1 MLCTAA
7 VSGCGAAVLKIRPPV
22 PQNAVVATCARL
34 GDSLPN
40 VLEGLNSRV
49 VSPRSPLVH
58 AWGDR
63 PVVLRCGVPKP
74 ADFDPNSPSTTV
86 VNDVSWFQQIG
97 AKVVTWTA
105 VRKSANVELSV
116 PTSYDE
122 QGKFLVDIGAAVQQT
137 LP

>member
-1 MLCTAA
+1 
-7 VSGCGAAVLKIRPPV
+7 VLKINPPV
-22 PQNAVVATCARL
+22 PANAVVATCARL
-34 GDSLPN
+34 VDSLPN

-63 PVVLRCGVPKP
+63 PVVVRCGVPKP
-74 ADFDPNSPSTTV
+74 ADYDPNSPSTTV
-86 VNDVSWFQQIG
+86 VNGVSWFQAIG
-97 AKVVTWTA
+97 TKIVTWTA
-105 VRKSANVELSV
+105 VRKTANIELSV

-122 QGKFLVDIGAAVQQT
+122 QGKFLVDIGSAISAT

>member
-1 MLCTAA
+1 MSVAT
-7 VSGCGAAVLKIRPPV
+7 GCGQSVLKINPPV
-22 PQNAVVATCARL
+22 PANAIVATCARL
-34 GDSLPN
+34 VDSLPN

-63 PVVLRCGVPKP
+63 PVVVRCGVPKP
-74 ADFDPNSPSTTV
+74 GGYDPNSPSTTV
-86 VNDVSWFQQIG
+86 VNGVSWFQQVGSKI
-97 AKVVTWTA
+97 VTWTA
-105 VRKSANVELSV
+105 VRKTANIELSV

-122 QGKFLVDIGAAVQQT
+122 QGKFLVDIGAAISAT